1 MVWERLC
8 EVTMAYTM
16 TGSLPT
22 AATSPNYGEQLAQ
35 QQAALN
41 ATLASI
47 KQNKATNPSQ
57 FPNQVDK
64 PWWSWMGSAGT
75 FLFGND
81 NYQSM
86 LDQGMNAWG
95 QSRFGSLW
103 NNYDDNMKANLWM
116 TGLNDMRNSPNRYS
130 GGLFGNGGLG
140 TFKDISTMGLAV
152 AGMLNQKKMRD
163 RQLRL
168 GEEAFNLTKQEY
180 MDKEAR
186 AKEEFAARRNAR
198 SGGQI

>member
-22 AATSPNYGEQLAQ
+22 AAASPNYGEQLAQ
-35 QQAALN
+35 QQSVLN
-41 ATLASI
+41 
-47 KQNKATNPSQ
+47 ATNPSQ

-64 PWWSWMGSAGT
+64 PWWSWMGSTGT

-81 NYQSM
+81 DYQSM
-86 LDQGMNAWG
+86 LDQGMDAWG

-116 TGLNDMRNSPNRYS
+116 TGLNDMRNNPNRYS

-152 AGMLNQKKMRD
+152 AGMLNQKKMMD

-180 MDKEAR
+180 MNKEAR

>member
-22 AATSPNYGEQLAQ
+22 AASSPNYGEQLAQ
-35 QQAALN
+35 QQSVLN
-41 ATLASI
+41 
-47 KQNKATNPSQ
+47 ATNPSQ

-152 AGMLNQKKMRD
+152 AGMLNQKKMMD

-180 MDKEAR
+180 MNKEAR

>member
-22 AATSPNYGEQLAQ
+22 AAASPNYGEQLAQ
-35 QQAALN
+35 QQSALN

-47 KQNKATNPSQ
+47 DQNKATNPSQ

-64 PWWSWMGSAGT
+64 PWWSWMGSTGT
-75 FLFGND
+75 LLFGND

-103 NNYDDNMKANLWM
+103 NNYDD
-116 TGLNDMRNSPNRYS
+116 
-130 GGLFGNGGLG
+130 
-140 TFKDISTMGLAV
+140 
-152 AGMLNQKKMRD
+152 KK
-163 RQLRL
+163 
-168 GEEAFNLTKQEY
+168 
-180 MDKEAR
+180 
-186 AKEEFAARRNAR
+186 
-198 SGGQI
+198 S

>member
-22 AATSPNYGEQLAQ
+22 AAASPNYGEQLAQ
-35 QQAALN
+35 QQSALN

-47 KQNKATNPSQ
+47 EQNKAANPSQ